1 MQIAP
6 KLENLEIPGCICI
19 TEYGIESI
27 IKYPHL
33 QFLDIGSIPV
43 VTPAFLENLKNLK
56 PKLLLRKFKYA
67 DADPKDNGLRV
78 PLRVVDKK
86 AGKGKKK
93 GKKKK

>member
-1 MQIAP
+1 
-6 KLENLEIPGCICI
+6 
-19 TEYGIESI
+19 
-27 IKYPHL
+27 
-33 QFLDIGSIPV
+33 
-43 VTPAFLENLKNLK
+43 VTPAFIENLKNIK